1 MRKEELI
8 IKDEIDLISM
18 FSVILDNFNFLIS
31 ILFSSLFV
39 ICIYYLSATNI
50 YLSETLL
57 DRKSV
62 V

>member
-1 MRKEELI
+1 MRKQELV

-31 ILFSSLFV
+31 ILFSSLLV
-39 ICIYYLSATNI
+39 IFIYYLSATNI

-57 DRKSV
+57 EIK
-62 V
+62 